1 MFNFGRQ
8 NPNPTRGTADETGLA
23 GTLIGDLTGG
33 IGGFMTH
40 GGNSAGGNMMG
51 AAGGAVGNI
60 MLGVSEISQ
69 GQYAGGI
76 GDLAS
81 GVLNGAQ
88 MIPGLS
94 NMPGIGIAAGAASAV
109 GHGIEAARH
118 VDEIDGGYQ
127 NNQFWTEAGWATVG
141 AANAIAAAD
150 PTGLASL
157 YVGGT
162 TFALDGLGAL
172 SGMVLGEDYRF
183 SAGSA
188 IGALEH
194 GVFDTGQAIAAGAVG
209 AYDWA
214 TSGGPGRALGAVG
227 DGIGTAANWVGGG
240 LSSIG
245 GGLSSIGSAIGSF
258 LSDEQFKTD
267 VQPMIGAL
275 DRLLAL

>member
-1 MFNFGRQ
+1 MFNFGKQ
-8 NPNPTRGTADETGLA
+8 NPNPTRGTADETGLG

-40 GGNSAGGNMMG
+40 AGNKGGGNTMG
-51 AAGGAVGNI
+51 AAGGAIGNI

-69 GQYAGGI
+69 GQYAGGA
-76 GDLAS
+76 GDLLS

-88 MIPGLS
+88 LIPGAA
-94 NMPGIGIAAGAASAV
+94 NYPGIGIAAGAASAV

-127 NNQFWTEAGWATVG
+127 NNQFWTEAGWSTIG

-172 SGMVLGEDYRF
+172 SGAVLGEDYRF

-188 IGALEH
+188 VGALEH
-194 GVFDTGQAIAAGAVG
+194 GAFDTGQAIAAGGMA

-214 TSGGPGRALGAVG
+214 TDGGPGRALDSVG
-227 DGIGTAANWVGGG
+227 SGLSTAGNWAMGG
-240 LSSIG
+240 LSSAG
-245 GGLSSIGSAIGSF
+245 GAIMSF
-258 LSDEQFKTD
+258 LSDEQMKTD
-267 VQPMIGAL
+267 VQPIIGAL
-275 DRLLAL
+275 DLLVTL